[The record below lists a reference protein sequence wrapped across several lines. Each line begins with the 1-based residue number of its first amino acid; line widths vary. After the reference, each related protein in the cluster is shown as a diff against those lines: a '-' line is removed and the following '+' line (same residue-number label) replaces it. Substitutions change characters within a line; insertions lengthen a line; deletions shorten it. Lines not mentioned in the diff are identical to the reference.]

1 MKRLDLST
9 LQLMVLIAESGSLTA
24 AARRASLTLAA
35 VSKRLLEFESQL
47 EVPLFT
53 RLAKGVVPTDAGRA
67 VVAHA
72 RQALF
77 DFDRLEAELSEFRVG
92 RTGTVR
98 LGANASAMT
107 QFLPEDLGRF
117 SRQHPA
123 VRVDLTELTSDA
135 IVARV
140 ADGRLDLGIFSA
152 TVTHAGV
159 PTFAYRSDRLCI
171 VTRKGSRLAR
181 RRRVAFEEIRDQPF
195 IGLET
200 GSSLVQLLH
209 GRAAGPLKMPVQA
222 RSFDVACR
230 FVQAGLGLALIPERS
245 AALYAP
251 TMGLAIVALDEP
263 WARRELLIG
272 TRSYDTLAASARL
285 LLEALRAKRPA

>member
-9 LQLMVLIAESGSLTA
+9 LQLMVLIADSGSLTEA
-24 AARRASLTLAA
+24 AKRASLTLAA

-47 EVPLFT
+47 QLALFT
-53 RLAKGVVPTDAGRA
+53 RLPKGVVPTEAGRT

-92 RTGTVR
+92 RSGTVR

-140 ADGRLDLGIFSA
+140 ADARLDLGIFSA
-152 TVTHAGV
+152 TVAYGGV
-159 PTFAYRSDRLCI
+159 QTFGYRSDRVCV

-181 RRRVAFEEIRDQPF
+181 RRCVAFDEIRDQPF
-195 IGLET
+195 IGLEP
-200 GSSLVQLLH
+200 GSSIVQLLH
-209 GRAAGPLKMPVQA
+209 SRAGSALKMPVQA

-245 AALYAP
+245 AELYAP
-251 TMGLAIVALDEP
+251 TMGLAIVALDDE
-263 WARRELLIG
+263 WARRDLLIG
-272 TRSYDTLAASARL
+272 TRSYDTLSASARL
-285 LLEALRAKRPA
+285 LLEELRAEHR